1 MSLDHPNTN
10 DIILLHVICHLLVG
24 GDKVKPD
31 ITKEVELVSQWIEQV
46 KGHAIW
52 GELKALGPVI
62 ENALARE
69 TITSDNILALERI
82 RSVLTYYDRRLAS
95 TDPALVPL
103 VHLDSVIANFRSV
116 NSQVT
121 AFTANGDANQ
131 LVSANG
137 QADAIL
143 LSLAAVPSLVNSEGL
158 TWISEAAANYQ
169 KTLAS
174 YLAAALSTQQVL
186 SKLSE
191 DNQATIAQIR
201 ETIDVQ
207 KVQLANTLTEQQSL
221 FSKAQDER
229 ASIFAATQAEQLG
242 KFSQAISEQQTQFS
256 SDQDSRRKAF
266 TNFELDIEAKAEKI
280 ISDYDA
286 KLKEHDG
293 TFKQNEYTLTA
304 AHQATLAQL
313 EKDFIIDG
321 QKKLAEVE
329 QQKIAIEK
337 LVGIIGNHGVT
348 YGYQQQANIA
358 RQTLLVWQGL
368 TVLSLAGLIFVAF
381 LMVFPGIFPSLQESR
396 ANVPHLVVATG
407 ASDKKPVTSASAQ
420 AATTTLTATAEI
432 RASELEFYRGL
443 ATRIFLSLTFGIFA
457 TYAARQA
464 RHFMAI
470 EQRNRKMAL
479 ELQALG
485 PFIEPLPETDQHKFR
500 IQIGDRS
507 FGVPDYNHEQPKGD
521 DPVTIPG
528 LLKSKEF
535 EQFISDR
542 LSDTLKAFKLG
553 G

>member
-1 MSLDHPNTN
+1 M
-10 DIILLHVICHLLVG
+10 
-24 GDKVKPD
+24 
-31 ITKEVELVSQWIEQV
+31 SQWIERI

-52 GELKALGPVI
+52 GELKALGPLI
-62 ENALARE
+62 DSALARE
-69 TITSDNILALERI
+69 AITSDNILALERI
-82 RSVLTYYDRRLAS
+82 RSVLTYYDQRLAS
-95 TDPALVPL
+95 TDPLLVPPAN
-103 VHLDSVIANFRSV
+103 LDSVLANVRAV
-116 NSQVT
+116 TSQVT
-121 AFTANGDANQ
+121 AFTANGDVNQ
-131 LVSANG
+131 LVAANN

-143 LSLAAVPSLVNSEGL
+143 QTLAAVPSVGSSEEL
-158 TWISEAAANYQ
+158 TWISEAATNYQ

-174 YLAAALSTQQVL
+174 YLDAALSKQQIL

-191 DNQATIAQIR
+191 DNQNNIAQIR
-201 ETIDVQ
+201 ETIDAQ
-207 KVQLANTLTEQQSL
+207 KAQLANTITEQQSL

-229 ASIFAATQAEQLG
+229 ASTFSVSQAEQHG
-242 KFSQAISEQQTQFS
+242 KFSQAMSEQQTLFS
-256 SDQDSRRKAF
+256 SDQDSRRTAF
-266 TNFELDIEAKAEKI
+266 TNFEQDTKTKAEKI
-280 ISDYDA
+280 FSEYDA

-293 TFKQNEYTLTA
+293 AFKQNEDALIA

-313 EKDFIIDG
+313 EKDFITEG

-358 RQTLLVWQGL
+358 RQTLYVWQSL
-368 TVLSLAGLIFVAF
+368 TVLSLAGLILVAF
-381 LMVFPGIFPSLQESR
+381 LMVFPGIFPSLQENR
-396 ANVPHLVVATG
+396 VNVPHLVIATST
-407 ASDKKPVTSASAQ
+407 SDKKPVTASSAQ
-420 AATTTLTATAEI
+420 AAATTLTATAEV

-443 ATRIFLSLTFGIFA
+443 ATRIFLSLTFGVFA
-457 TYAARQA
+457 AYAARQA
-464 RHFMAI
+464 RHYMAI

-507 FGVPDYNHEQPKGD
+507 FGVPDPDHEQPKGD

-535 EQFISDR
+535 GQFISDR
-542 LSDTLKAFKLG
+542 LGDALKTFKIG